1 MKHDNLV
8 IDVGMHTGEDTALY
22 LAKDFD
28 VVAIEANP
36 ALVERAKVAFAD
48 AIDTGRLR
56 IYEAAIAEQA
66 GSARLAVA
74 NDMTIWS
81 SLSPA
86 FIQRN
91 EARGTRYRYVEVPA
105 VSFESVVAEVGIPHY
120 LKVDIEGLDMLCVRA
135 LQGFDERPDFVS
147 IESNVSSIDGSA
159 EAVFDELAHLW
170 TLGYRGFKYL
180 NQRANPRHRCPFPPR
195 EGSYVDARFTT
206 DSSGPFGNETP
217 GSWLSIEAALLRAQL
232 IRRHHMYGEWSRAMP
247 SRIYRFVR
255 GRMLGRPPAWY
266 DLHARLGP

>member
-8 IDVGMHTGEDTALY
+8 IDVSMHTGEDTAVY

-74 NDMTIWS
+74 DDMTIWS

-86 FIQRN
+86 FI
-91 EARGTRYRYVEVPA
+91 ELHKARGTRYRYLEVPA
-105 VSFESVVAEVGIPHY
+105 VSFESVLAEVGIPHY

-135 LQGFDERPDFVS
+135 LQGFARS
-147 IESNVSSIDGSA
+147 VSSSSHGTTPSLLHGTPGTLTTRSWAGSA
-159 EAVFDELAHLW
+159 
-170 TLGYRGFKYL
+170 
-180 NQRANPRHRCPFPPR
+180 
-195 EGSYVDARFTT
+195 
-206 DSSGPFGNETP
+206 TP
-217 GSWLSIEAALLRAQL
+217 GSPTCP
-232 IRRHHMYGEWSRAMP
+232 P
-247 SRIYRFVR
+247 STS
-255 GRMLGRPPAWY
+255 
-266 DLHARLGP
+266 ARLAFAGEPR